1 MRIYSLVFILTGS
14 AIALSQAPPPVPP
27 YMNPDLPPEVRAR
40 DLVSRMTLDQKVRQ
54 MQNAAPAIPELNVA
68 QYDWWNEG
76 LHGVAR
82 AGQATVF
89 PQAIGLAA
97 TWDTDLMFR
106 VADVISTEARA
117 KYNEAIR
124 QNNHGRYYGLTFWS
138 PNINIFRDPRW
149 GRGQET
155 YGEDPFLTG
164 RMAVAFIKGMQGNDP
179 KYFKV
184 VATAKHFA
192 VHSGPEPSRHSDN
205 FNPSSRD
212 LNETYLPAFRAAM
225 TEGKA
230 YSLMCAYNS
239 VSGSPACANEDLM
252 VKTLRGEWKFQGY
265 IVSDCG
271 AIRDIYNGHRY
282 KPNAM
287 EASAIA
293 VKMGTDLTCGNE
305 YAGAAGGPFSAGAL
319 VSAVQNGLITE
330 GEINRSVERL
340 FIARIKLGMFD
351 PPERVPFSKIPYS
364 VNDSEAHRKLALEAA
379 RKSIVLLKNENLI
392 LPLKASVR
400 KIAVLGPSA
409 DDPVALLGNYNGFS
423 QRIVP
428 PLEGIQKQFAGKAE
442 VRFALGATYVPSA
455 QALISSEVLTP
466 PSGQGVGVLAEY
478 FDNADLRNAAKFQR
492 VEARPYLPSITDP
505 ILTSRGIPERG
516 FSVRWT
522 GMLKAPFSGEF
533 VMGVRGG
540 GQGVQ
545 LFVDDRDILAPVA
558 QGRGNAARQASIPLE
573 EGKMYRLRMEYRHSG
588 NAAAGNIQLFWA
600 PPSEPLLAEAVNA
613 VRNSDVAIAF
623 LGLNPSLEGEEMT
636 VNVPGFRGGDR
647 TDLNLPADQQRLLEA
662 ILATGKPVVVVLTSG
677 SAVAIT
683 TATEKAAG
691 VIAAWYGGEEIGTA
705 IAETLSGQNNPAGR
719 LPVTF
724 YKSVQQLPP
733 FEDYSMRNRTYRYF
747 KGDVLYPFGH
757 GLSYSTFEYS
767 RLMMQRI
774 GIGLRVRARV
784 KNTSN
789 REGDDVVQLYVEG
802 AGGPEDSIR
811 DLRGFRRVHLKAG
824 ETAEVEFNIDSF
836 PLKRTRIGIG
846 GGQPSR
852 DVYPLE
858 GLF

>member
-1 MRIYSLVFILTGS
+1 
-14 AIALSQAPPPVPP
+14 
-27 YMNPDLPPEVRAR
+27 
-40 DLVSRMTLDQKVRQ
+40 
-54 MQNAAPAIPELNVA
+54 
-68 QYDWWNEG
+68 
-76 LHGVAR
+76 
-82 AGQATVF
+82 
-89 PQAIGLAA
+89 
-97 TWDTDLMFR
+97 
-106 VADVISTEARA
+106 
-117 KYNEAIR
+117 
-124 QNNHGRYYGLTFWS
+124 
-138 PNINIFRDPRW
+138 
-149 GRGQET
+149 
-155 YGEDPFLTG
+155 
-164 RMAVAFIKGMQGNDP
+164 
-179 KYFKV
+179 
-184 VATAKHFA
+184 
-192 VHSGPEPSRHSDN
+192 
-205 FNPSSRD
+205 
-212 LNETYLPAFRAAM
+212 
-225 TEGKA
+225 
-230 YSLMCAYNS
+230 
-239 VSGSPACANEDLM
+239 
-252 VKTLRGEWKFQGY
+252 
-265 IVSDCG
+265 
-271 AIRDIYNGHRY
+271 
-282 KPNAM
+282 
-287 EASAIA
+287 
-293 VKMGTDLTCGNE
+293 
-305 YAGAAGGPFSAGAL
+305 
-319 VSAVQNGLITE
+319 
-330 GEINRSVERL
+330 
-340 FIARIKLGMFD
+340 
-351 PPERVPFSKIPYS
+351 
-364 VNDSEAHRKLALEAA
+364 
-379 RKSIVLLKNENLI
+379 
-392 LPLKASVR
+392 
-400 KIAVLGPSA
+400 
-409 DDPVALLGNYNGFS
+409 
-423 QRIVP
+423 
-428 PLEGIQKQFAGKAE
+428 
-442 VRFALGATYVPSA
+442 
-455 QALISSEVLTP
+455 
-466 PSGQGVGVLAEY
+466 
-478 FDNADLRNAAKFQR
+478 
-492 VEARPYLPSITDP
+492 
-505 ILTSRGIPERG
+505 
-516 FSVRWT
+516 
-522 GMLKAPFSGEF
+522 
-533 VMGVRGG
+533 
-540 GQGVQ
+540 
-545 LFVDDRDILAPVA
+545 
-558 QGRGNAARQASIPLE
+558 
-573 EGKMYRLRMEYRHSG
+573 MEYRHSG

-846 GGQPSR
+846 GGQPAR